1 MARYVLA
8 DDPLRQ
14 PLNDGGFANAW
25 VANQYWIILG
35 AAAKDS
41 DHSLQLFVA
50 ANHRVKLAIG
60 CPRRQIHAKGAK
72 RPAARIAAAPRLGS
86 NIAMFAAI
94 LFKRLLEFADYHID
108 IDAHLAQQ
116 CCRSGIALPQDA
128 VQDMLCTEIIMAI
141 LARRFPCHAQCQ
153 QSRLAKA
160 HHAGTGNHSRR
171 FDIQN
176 HFGLLQSYAGVSQYL
191 RRRARPLRQNAE
203 Q

>member
-25 VANQYWIILG
+25 ITNQYWVILST
-35 AAAKDS
+35 AAKDS
-41 DHSLQLFVA
+41 NHSLQLFVA
-50 ANHRVKLAIG
+50 ANHRVKFAVG

-72 RPAARIAAAPRLGS
+72 RPAARITATPRLGS

-116 CCRSGIALPQDA
+116 RCRSGIALSQDA
-128 VQDMLCTEIIMAI
+128 VQDMLCPEIIMAV
-141 LARRFPCHAQCQ
+141 LARCFPCHAQCQ
-153 QSRLAKA
+153 QGCLAKA
-160 HHAGTGNHSRR
+160 HHACTSNHSRR
-171 FDIQN
+171 FDIEN
-176 HFGLLQSYAGVSQYL
+176 HFGLLQGYASVSQYL

>member
-25 VANQYWIILG
+25 ITNQDWIVLG

-41 DHSLQLFVA
+41 NHSLQLFVA
-50 ANHRVKLAIG
+50 TNHRVKFAVG
-60 CPRRQIHAKGAK
+60 CPRRQIYTKGAK
-72 RPAARIAAAPRLGS
+72 RPAAPVAAAPRLGS

-116 CCRSGIALPQDA
+116 CCRSGISLSQDA
-128 VQDMLCTEIIMAI
+128 VQDMLCTEIIMAV
-141 LARRFPCHAQCQ
+141 LARCFPCHAQCQ
-153 QSRLAKA
+153 QSCLAKA
-160 HHAGTGNHSRR
+160 DHTSTSNHSRR
-171 FDIQN
+171 FDIEN
-176 HFGLLQSYAGVSQYL
+176 HFSLLQSYASVSQYL
-191 RRRARPLRQNAE
+191 RCRARPLRQDA
-203 Q
+203 